1 MRLARR
7 RRLIQKRQD
16 RLTLISQFCRL
27 TATPGMSLDGR
38 RPRRIGEAPPSG
50 VREDPV
56 KLVEVVII
64 LVCLAEACR
73 RGTPPGRPESTEIPS
88 GPRRRGAPAYKK
100 RPPLPSLVDRFQPYL
115 RERLEALPAL
125 TYFVVAA
132 RDIAVTI
139 ERDEVRHRPTRALA
153 LSRRQSDRLL
163 GRGSARRGEKSAVS
177 PINVGDNNS

>member
-16 RLTLISQFCRL
+16 KTYSLISRFCRL
-27 TATPGMSLDGR
+27 PAIPGMSLDGR

-88 GPRRRGAPAYKK
+88 GPRRRGAGLQEAPAIT
-100 RPPLPSLVDRFQPYL
+100 
-115 RERLEALPAL
+115 E
-125 TYFVVAA
+125 
-132 RDIAVTI
+132 
-139 ERDEVRHRPTRALA
+139 
-153 LSRRQSDRLL
+153 SRRSFPTVF
-163 GRGSARRGEKSAVS
+163 ARAPSG
-177 PINVGDNNS
+177 